1 MNAHDLIVLALL
13 GGVLGLD
20 TVSFPQA
27 MLSRPVVAA
36 TVAGAFAGDA
46 MLGLLLGAIVE
57 LFALEMLAVGASRYP
72 EWGSASVV
80 GGGLFASG
88 AIEQPMAPMLATSVM
103 ATLLVAWIG
112 GWSMFGLRKLNGVLA
127 RRALPALERGESGA
141 VMRLQLTGL
150 TTDLIRGALLAGLG
164 ILLLAPFATRV
175 AGTAEVSPT
184 VYLVTVWGLAL
195 AAAVSAFWGIIRG
208 TTHAMWWLIAG
219 LVAGVVILVTR

>member
-1 MNAHDLIVLALL
+1 MEVLPFAVL
-13 GGVLGLD
+13 GGLLGLD
-20 TVSFPQA
+20 VVSFPQA

-46 MLGLLLGAIVE
+46 LLGLLLGAIVE

-88 AIEQPMAPMLATSVM
+88 AVDQPMAPMLATSVM
-103 ATLLVAWIG
+103 ATLLIAWVG

-127 RRALPALERGESGA
+127 RRALPALERGDWRA
-141 VMRLQLTGL
+141 VFRLQLTGL
-150 TTDLIRGALLAGLG
+150 TTDLVRGAVLAGLG
-164 ILLLAPFATRV
+164 ILLLAPFASRV
-175 AGTAEVSPT
+175 AGAAGVSQT

-208 TTHAMWWLIAG
+208 TTQAVRWLVAG
-219 LVAGVVILVTR
+219 LVAGVLLVVSR